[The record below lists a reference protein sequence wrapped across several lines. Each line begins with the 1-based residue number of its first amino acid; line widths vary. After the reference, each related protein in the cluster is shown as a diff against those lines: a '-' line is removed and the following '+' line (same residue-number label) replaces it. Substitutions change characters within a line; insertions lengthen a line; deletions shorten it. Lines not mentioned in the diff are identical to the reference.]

1 MMGLTVWPESTTM
14 TQQRAKSPTSA
25 RSLVWL
31 LLVAVALMGLT
42 VTRQQALGPLHTHAD
57 QEVRGNSTLSAVVSS
72 LASDWLSRWRQ
83 QQVFGHNQLRLA
95 AVADPA
101 PLLPP
106 GNFRAGAHGAQVI
119 GHDVLERHHHAV
131 DDASVVA
138 VDGAAQAADVADR
151 SAAGAP
157 NLLSIVTTPN
167 GGLVLP
173 ALGERCGTWP
183 IDRAATFVSRSI
195 APPLRPPA
203 A

>member
-14 TQQRAKSPTSA
+14 TQQRAKPPTSA

-42 VTRQQALGPLHTHAD
+42 VTRQQALGPLHTHAN
-57 QEVRGNSTLSAVVSS
+57 QEVRGNSTLGAAVSS
-72 LASDWLSRWRQ
+72 LAGDWLSRWRQ
-83 QQVFGHNQLRLA
+83 QQVFGHNQLRLSF
-95 AVADPA
+95 VSDPA

-106 GNFRAGAHGAQVI
+106 GNFSAGAHDAQVND
-119 GHDVLERHHHAV
+119 HDVLERHHHAV

-138 VDGAAQAADVADR
+138 VDGAAQAADVADS

-157 NLLSIVTTPN
+157 NLLPIVATPS

-173 ALGERCGTWP
+173 ALGERQGPWP
-183 IDRAATFVSRSI
+183 IDRAAAFFSRSI